1 MIDGI
6 MVLWFILLML
16 SLAFIAYDVREM
28 PIDWVQ
34 KLGWVLVVAYTGPF
48 GLFFYFLTCRS
59 PGKGLHALYTK
70 AQWKQAVN
78 SEVHCLAGDATGII
92 FAAIFLSF
100 IDLSNGVELI
110 LEYISAF
117 IFGWVIFQAGMM
129 RSMYSGYGEALRK
142 TFFAETVSMNFVMMG
157 MIPVMMILMNTL
169 EYGRNPA
176 HLQFWFIMG
185 MATIVGGFIAF
196 PINNWLVKKKL
207 KHGCMTLPEEGEH
220 SEGHMPHH
228 HGGHEEHLQAQ
239 AKRIGSK
246 VVHGHTHEMG
256 SLPLNIQLKY
266 IGISFGILLIIILIM
281 AFFVPLKI

>member
-16 SLAFIAYDVREM
+16 SLAFVAYDIREM

-34 KLGWVLVVAYTGPF
+34 KLGWGLVVAYTGPL
-48 GLFFYFLTCRS
+48 GLFFYLLTCRS
-59 PGKGLHALYTK
+59 PGKGLHDLYTK

-100 IDLSNGVELI
+100 IDLGNGVELI

-129 RSMYSGYGEALRK
+129 RTMYTSYGEALKK

-157 MIPVMMILMNTL
+157 MIPVMMILMNSL

-176 HLQFWFIMG
+176 HLQFWFTMG
-185 MATIVGGFIAF
+185 MATIVGGFVAF
-196 PINNWLVKKKL
+196 PINDWLVRKKL
-207 KHGCMTLPEEGEH
+207 KHGCMTLPEGGESGGSHIAHHGSHGEH
-220 SEGHMPHH
+220 VH
-228 HGGHEEHLQAQ
+228 
-239 AKRIGSK
+239 SK
-246 VVHGHTHEMG
+246 GKIMDSKEAHGHAHHEMG
-256 SLPLNIQLKY
+256 SLPLKTQLKY
-266 IGISFGILLIIILIM
+266 VGISFGVLLIIVLIM
-281 AFFVPLKI
+281 AFFVPLKV

>member
-16 SLAFIAYDVREM
+16 SLAFVAYDIRDM

-34 KLGWVLVVAYTGPF
+34 KLGWGLVVAYTGPL

-59 PGKGLHALYTK
+59 PGKGLHDLYTK

-129 RSMYSGYGEALRK
+129 RTMYASYGEALKK

-157 MIPVMMILMNTL
+157 MIPVMMILMNSL

-176 HLQFWFIMG
+176 HLQFWFTMG
-185 MATIVGGFIAF
+185 MATIVGGFVAF
-196 PINNWLVKKKL
+196 PINDWLVRKKL
-207 KHGCMTLPEEGEH
+207 KHGCMTLPESGVPGESH
-220 SEGHMPHH
+220 AAH
-228 HGGHEEHLQAQ
+228 HGGHGEHVHS
-239 AKRIGSK
+239 KGKMMGSK
-246 VVHGHTHEMG
+246 EAHGHAHEMG
-256 SLPLNIQLKY
+256 SLPLKTQLKY
-266 IGISFGILLIIILIM
+266 IGISFGALLIIVLIM
-281 AFFVPLKI
+281 AFFVPLKV